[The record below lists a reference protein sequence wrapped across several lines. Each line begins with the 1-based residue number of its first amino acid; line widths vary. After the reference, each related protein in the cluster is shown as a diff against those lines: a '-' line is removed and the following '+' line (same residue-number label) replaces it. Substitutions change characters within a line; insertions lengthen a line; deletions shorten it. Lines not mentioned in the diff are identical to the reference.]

1 MPRDILSGC
10 KILATVTY
18 ATKAKALAEP
28 RRAESRYALIFMFL
42 SIKSGR
48 GIYATHSGPVSP
60 WSLATLLG
68 RRTPLAA
75 TSSRFP
81 DLSESWC
88 CHGCCCRL
96 LATNEASKDAA
107 KSRGNASL
115 RATNYS
121 ATVGTTMPGWRRSM
135 GSWEGHG
142 AWCLSW
148 WPGNVARIGIFCARG
163 HIAQE
168 EGIGGG
174 GTRGRV
180 VGVMPRQSD
189 VQSRKAYVLRMESL
203 APPWTAITDRVTTLV
218 RIEIVGGSRDYR
230 VVFNITQKKTWIW
243 LLGY

>member
-48 GIYATHSGPVSP
+48 GIYATHSAPVSP

-135 GSWEGHG
+135 GSWEGPLLMAGECRSHWHFLRSRTHS
-142 AWCLSW
+142 A
-148 WPGNVARIGIFCARG
+148 
-163 HIAQE
+163 
-168 EGIGGG
+168 GGG
-174 GTRGRV
+174 DRWRWNKGQSGRGNASAIGCSKSKSV
-180 VGVMPRQSD
+180 C
-189 VQSRKAYVLRMESL
+189 
-203 APPWTAITDRVTTLV
+203 APHGIPGATMDRHHW
-218 RIEIVGGSRDYR
+218 RRDHA
-230 VVFNITQKKTWIW
+230 
-243 LLGY
+243 G